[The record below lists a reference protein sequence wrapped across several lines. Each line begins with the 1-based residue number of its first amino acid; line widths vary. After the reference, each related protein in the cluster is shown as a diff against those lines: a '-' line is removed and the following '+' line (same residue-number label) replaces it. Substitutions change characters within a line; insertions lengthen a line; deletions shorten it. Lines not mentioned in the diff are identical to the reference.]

1 MLLLIFV
8 PKIVFNRQPDLI
20 VRSSIITNRASGLVS
35 GVYGLRDGRGISD
48 PSRSFDGLEDPDVEQ
63 IRESATEA
71 RSCDL
76 NPKIFNS

>member
-20 VRSSIITNRASGLVS
+20 VRSSIVTNRASGLVS
-35 GVYGLRDGRGISD
+35 GDRDGRGISD